1 MRLKQFS
8 LRKMLVL
15 VALIAFFFPCA
26 SVFRGWLHQN
36 RGQSYV
42 EGILHAELREGQ
54 SLANVSSH
62 FDSTRLL
69 TPANDA
75 EYLANLKT
83 ICASQ
88 NFEVEDDDEF
98 YHLSVASGPGAYL
111 QFRKEKLINLWN
123 SASIDQNK
131 FPGQRAS
138 NSTHLVFFVA
148 YVTFSLVVLGFDS
161 WLIYCKNGRQKH
173 GVHRSTA

>member
-1 MRLKQFS
+1 
-8 LRKMLVL
+8 MLLCVL
-15 VALIAFFFPCA
+15 LVAFFFPCA

-75 EYLANLKT
+75 EFLANLKK

-88 NFEVEDDDEF
+88 NYQVEKDDAF

-111 QFRKEKLINLWN
+111 QFRKEKLVNLWN
-123 SASIDQNK
+123 TAFIDQDK
-131 FPGQRAS
+131 YPGKRAT

-161 WLIYCKNGRQKH
+161 WLIYYKSHRQNH
-173 GVHRSTA
+173 GVHRSTASGVK

>member
-1 MRLKQFS
+1 
-8 LRKMLVL
+8 MLLCVL
-15 VALIAFFFPCA
+15 LVAFFFPCA
-26 SVFRGWLHQN
+26 RVFRGWLHQN

-42 EGILHAELREGQ
+42 EGILHTELREGQ
-54 SLANVSSH
+54 SLASVSSH

-69 TPANDA
+69 TPTNDA

-83 ICASQ
+83 VCASQ
-88 NFEVEDDDEF
+88 NYEVENDDEF

-111 QFRKEKLINLWN
+111 QFREKKLVNLWN
-123 SASIDQNK
+123 TAFIDENK

-138 NSTHLVFFVA
+138 NATHFVFFFA
-148 YVTFSLVVLGFDS
+148 YVTFSLVVLAFDS
-161 WLIYCKNGRQKH
+161 WLIYYKNGRQNH